1 MKLDYVIKSAL
12 LSEKAYNLM
21 ESGVY
26 TFLVDRRATKKEIKK
41 AIEAQFGTTVI
52 KVNVLNKSA
61 KSKQV
66 TGTRK
71 KTLSGAGR
79 KAVVYL
85 KAGEKI
91 AMLSPKS
98 EEKASK
104 GSKVSTPI
112 KSGSKA
118 KDESKPEEKK
128 GFLSKIKKPKTEDK
142 EGDK

>member
-21 ESGVY
+21 ENGVY

-41 AIEAQFGTTVI
+41 AVEAQFSTTVV

-91 AMLSPKS
+91 AMLSPKT

-104 GSKVSTPI
+104 VKDKSKS
-112 KSGSKA
+112 
-118 KDESKPEEKK
+118 EEKK
-128 GFLSKIKKPKTEDK
+128 GLLSKIKKPKTNEEEENK
-142 EGDK
+142 